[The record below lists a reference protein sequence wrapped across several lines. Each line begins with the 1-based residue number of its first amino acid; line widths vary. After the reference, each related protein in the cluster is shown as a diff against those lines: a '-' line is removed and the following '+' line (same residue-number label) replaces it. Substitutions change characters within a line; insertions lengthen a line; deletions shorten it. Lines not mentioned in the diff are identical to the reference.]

1 MQLVRAFNAGCNVV
15 AIEKN
20 HKKYAMTCAW
30 ATMLDYDKVGLLIG
44 SQSETGKVLEV
55 GDICGISALS
65 HKQRDIANLIGE
77 HHSSEYDKFKTI
89 KYSQDNSAIYID
101 GAKVVLE
108 VQVSE
113 IHHFKGIEEDNFVIF
128 KVISYIEDE
137 KKKFLSY

>member
-77 HHSSEYDKFKTI
+77 HHSSEFDKFKSI
-89 KYSQDNSAIYID
+89 VPVSFKRQNPCYVY
-101 GAKVVLE
+101 KVFNVFAD
-108 VQVSE
+108 V
-113 IHHFKGIEEDNFVIF
+113 
-128 KVISYIEDE
+128 
-137 KKKFLSY
+137 